1 MSRDLD
7 LLHPEFRLMVD
18 RWLAHCKAI
27 NLELVVTCTWRSP
40 AEQAQ
45 LYAQGRTAPGK
56 IVTNAKPG
64 QSMHNVTLGGQPA
77 SVHACCAAGKS
88 YVHLRLT
95 LHNLPAPAA
104 AVRGEEE
111 AGEGGDPTQAATP
124 PDALTRAAEAKKLE
138 EGYVGLVGTLAKPH
152 RVAPGG

>member
-77 SVHACCAAGKS
+77 SLAIDVVPLRNGKPVWDNTDPIWQQVGAAGEQAGLEWAGRWKRFREFP
-88 YVHLRLT
+88 HFQDPHAQALR
-95 LHNLPAPAA
+95 
-104 AVRGEEE
+104 
-111 AGEGGDPTQAATP
+111 DSQ
-124 PDALTRAAEAKKLE
+124 
-138 EGYVGLVGTLAKPH
+138 
-152 RVAPGG
+152 